1 MSKKGIQLAAEAFSL
16 LQQIRHELLKIGSGN
31 TYPGKPGRKK
41 IDKQDMRLAK
51 MIEEMKDAGKHA
63 FAKITIEK

>member
-16 LQQIRHELLKIGSGN
+16 LQQIRHELLKMGGGN

-41 IDKQDMRLAK
+41 VDHQDIRLAQ
-51 MIEEMKDAGKHA
+51 MIETMKEVRTRRA
-63 FAKITIEK
+63 